1 MFMGAILIA
10 LVLPAPAMLRL
21 MLAALLVGTLTHLRR
36 RGWGLI
42 TGQARL
48 DDQGYWQWI
57 GEDRRY
63 RIIDA
68 RLDLFAI
75 RLRLDC
81 LQKRDTVLL
90 VRDAVDAGV
99 FHALCSRIQQHRLPA
114 RSLLK
119 TSRLPGN
126 GARDRV

>member
-1 MFMGAILIA
+1 MGAILID
-10 LVLPAPAMLRL
+10 LVLPAPALLRL
-21 MLAALLVGTLTHLRR
+21 ALATLLVGTLGHLRG

-48 DDQGYWQWI
+48 DEQGYWQWI

-68 RLDLFAI
+68 RLDLFTI

-81 LQKRDTVLL
+81 LQKRETVLL
-90 VRDAVDAGV
+90 VRDAIDAGV
-99 FHALCSRIQQHRLPA
+99 FHALCCRIQQHRLPA
-114 RSLLK
+114 RGVLK
-119 TSRLPGN
+119 TRQ
-126 GARDRV
+126 